1 MRVLVIGEGEFVEK
15 FVDKAIEAGLD
26 VYVISSEDIKLPPAS
41 NFEKIK
47 NYGVIDEDFL
57 ENRDIPSFE
66 KVIISIPEGNIA
78 EAISIASVIKKE
90 DIDTLV
96 ILPTSRYENIFDAL
110 GIRTLVL
117 TVEIIPK
124 VIAEITFS
132 KDVVKNISPF
142 FEDLFIAQ
150 ISIPPNSKYSNLTIK
165 EAKLRENFGLNIV
178 VAYDKVVVTLD
189 NGSIKVL
196 NSRINITP
204 LTVLKPG
211 MNIVVVGDF
220 EGIKRFITEVNR
232 ES

>member
-1 MRVLVIGEGEFVEK
+1 MKVLVIGEGEFVEK
-15 FVDKAIEAGLD
+15 FVYKAIEAGLD
-26 VYVISSEDIKLPPAS
+26 VYVISRQDIKLPPAS

-47 NYGVIDEDFL
+47 SYRVIDEDFL
-57 ENRDIPSFE
+57 ENREISSFE
-66 KVIISIPEGNIA
+66 KVIISIPEEDIA
-78 EAISIASVIKKE
+78 EAISIVSIIKKE
-90 DIDTLV
+90 EIDTLV
-96 ILPTSRYENIFDAL
+96 ILTTSRYKNIFNTL
-110 GIRTLVL
+110 GIRTIVL
-117 TVEIIPK
+117 AIEIIPK
-124 VIAEITFS
+124 VITEITFS

-178 VAYDKVVVTLD
+178 VAYDKVIVTLD

-196 NSRINITP
+196 NSRTNITP

-220 EGIKRFITEVNR
+220 DGIKRFITEVNR

>member
-1 MRVLVIGEGEFVEK
+1 
-15 FVDKAIEAGLD
+15 
-26 VYVISSEDIKLPPAS
+26 
-41 NFEKIK
+41 
-47 NYGVIDEDFL
+47 
-57 ENRDIPSFE
+57 
-66 KVIISIPEGNIA
+66 
-78 EAISIASVIKKE
+78 
-90 DIDTLV
+90 
-96 ILPTSRYENIFDAL
+96 
-110 GIRTLVL
+110 
-117 TVEIIPK
+117 

-132 KDVVKNISPF
+132 KDIVKNISPF

-196 NSRINITP
+196 NSRININP